1 MSDGR
6 TGREPVR
13 RIVDDEDLEDVP
25 TRRQAEGRAAD
36 RFFADSRGTA
46 GSATPGEPASTPTP
60 VPADPPAAAP
70 SAAAPTTATSTTA
83 GSTPE
88 APTAP
93 ATTTPVAAAAVATA
107 EPVRREKKRR
117 PFWVELPV
125 LLVVAFALTFLIQ
138 TFLVKVYYVPSGSME
153 TTLHGASSGG
163 DRILANKVLYDFRD
177 PKPGEVVVFAGPPT
191 WTPETRI
198 AEPTN
203 WFQSFVQSAGS
214 VVGIAPPNEKD
225 FVKRVIAV
233 GGQTVQCCDAQ
244 GNVMVDGKPL
254 NEPYI
259 YEPLAFTPGTLDCS
273 TVPMSRRCFGPV
285 TIPSGQLWM
294 MGDHRSN
301 SADSSYG
308 CQGMPADSGA
318 RCQGPV
324 PVADV
329 IGKAVF
335 IVMPVSRW
343 GTIDDPDID
352 AQAGIATPGG

>member
-1 MSDGR
+1 M
-6 TGREPVR
+6 
-13 RIVDDEDLEDVP
+13 P
-25 TRRQAEGRAAD
+25 TRRQAEAAAD
-36 RFFADSRGTA
+36 RFFGTPEPSREQPSREPASGDLSSGPDAVGTA
-46 GSATPGEPASTPTP
+46 QPAAAAPPASSEAPPTTGAAEPARTPAAAASTPT
-60 VPADPPAAAP
+60 AAARPPAETNPAGP
-70 SAAAPTTATSTTA
+70 SSAAAVTTA
-83 GSTPE
+83 
-88 APTAP
+88 
-93 ATTTPVAAAAVATA
+93 AAD

-125 LLVVAFALTFLIQ
+125 LLVIAFALTFLIQ

-177 PKPGEVVVFAGPPT
+177 PRPGEVVVFAGPPN

-198 AEPTN
+198 SEPTN
-203 WFQSFVQSAGS
+203 WFQSFLRSAGS

-225 FVKRVIAV
+225 FVKRVIAT
-233 GGQTVQCCDAQ
+233 GGQTVRCCDAQ
-244 GNVMVDGKPL
+244 GNVMVDDKSL
-254 NEPYI
+254 DEPYI
-259 YEPLAFTPGTLDCS
+259 YEPLAFVPGELDCS

-308 CQGMPADSGA
+308 CQGMSADSGA

-324 PVADV
+324 PVDDV

-343 GTIDDPDID
+343 GTVDDPDID
-352 AQAGIATPGG
+352 AQAGIPAPGG

>member
-1 MSDGR
+1 MSEQQGPGGTADGR
-6 TGREPVR
+6 GREPVR

-25 TRRQAEGRAAD
+25 TRRQAESQAAAD
-36 RFFADSRGTA
+36 RFFAEPRS
-46 GSATPGEPASTPTP
+46 SAAPPTPTP
-60 VPADPPAAAP
+60 AETPAPSAPPAAASP
-70 SAAAPTTATSTTA
+70 VVPATAA
-83 GSTPE
+83 
-88 APTAP
+88 
-93 ATTTPVAAAAVATA
+93 ATTT
-107 EPVRREKKRR
+107 EPLRREKKRR

-177 PKPGEVVVFAGPPT
+177 PKPGEVVVFAGPPN

-198 AEPTN
+198 AQPTN
-203 WFQSFVQSAGS
+203 WFQSFLQSAGS

-225 FVKRVIAV
+225 FVKRVIAT

-244 GNVMVDGKPL
+244 GNVTVDGKSL
-254 NEPYI
+254 DEPYI
-259 YEPLAFTPGTLDCS
+259 YEPLAFTPGELDCT

-318 RCQGPV
+318 QCQGPV
-324 PVADV
+324 PVDDV

-352 AQAGIATPGG
+352 AQAGITSAGG